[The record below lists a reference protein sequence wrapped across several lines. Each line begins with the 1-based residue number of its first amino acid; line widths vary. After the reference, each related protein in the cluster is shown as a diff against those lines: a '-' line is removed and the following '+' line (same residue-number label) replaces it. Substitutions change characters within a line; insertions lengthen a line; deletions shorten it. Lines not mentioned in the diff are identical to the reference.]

1 MSPEDLRERCR
12 ITDDGHWLWAG
23 AVSDGYPRVWAPD
36 FTRREGGMCTQTGWR
51 AMWHVKTAKP
61 IPNGWRV
68 FRTCNERTCINPEH
82 LVCRPVAAQGALVA
96 KSGKLKNNIRR
107 ITANRASGRKRSAL
121 TPEQIVYVR
130 ASAKT
135 GLELAAEFGVSH
147 QTISKHRSGQRTAFA
162 PVGGIFSGLLAA
174 NDQRRRSA

>member
-1 MSPEDLRERCR
+1 
-12 ITDDGHWLWAG
+12 
-23 AVSDGYPRVWAPD
+23 
-36 FTRREGGMCTQTGWR
+36 
-51 AMWHVKTAKP
+51 
-61 IPNGWRV
+61 V